1 MYLIWQSWSS
11 SQVVEVQTHRCL
23 QRHLPQLKKTFQYL
37 SVYFM
42 HVKFRYANLNDY
54 VCYIFVLLFVALIV
68 VLLFVK

>member
-1 MYLIWQSWSS
+1 
-11 SQVVEVQTHRCL
+11 
-23 QRHLPQLKKTFQYL
+23 
-37 SVYFM
+37 M